1 MVNEILV
8 GSLARLS
15 SHDTILNVCLKLFW
29 MLRNLNTLYKTYLD
43 SYYLNSFL
51 EGAVD
56 LWCWSLTVIH
66 LLRKTS
72 LYLAPLL
79 ISFIH
84 TLIYLT
90 SLIGCYFLV
99 VSFNRLHL
107 SNKTVLA
114 FPLFDSLVLV
124 LWMLS

>member
-15 SHDTILNVCLKLFW
+15 SHDTILNICLKLFW

-51 EGAVD
+51 EGALD
-56 LWCWSLTVIH
+56 LWCWSLTVVH

>member
-51 EGAVD
+51 EGALD
-56 LWCWSLTVIH
+56 LWCWSLTVVH

-72 LYLAPLL
+72 LYLVPLL